1 MSAANEKIRTILEER
16 GADLIRFVDITDF
29 PKEQTLGFGKA
40 ILFCMALSKKYILEA
55 AIEIPPP
62 EKDEFLIKEQNVEAL
77 ADWLADYIRQ
87 EGYNAHSQSEKSNA
101 ENGYIERAYINP
113 DWTQGISI
121 LPQKSIAR
129 IAGMGFIGKNNLL
142 ITKEYGCA
150 FCMCS
155 VLTDIPLI
163 TENRPVIPPRCGTCN
178 ECVKI
183 CPAKAI
189 KGNIWTINGE
199 RESLV
204 DVSKCCCALKCM
216 IVCPWTLKYAN
227 QAE

>member
-1 MSAANEKIRTILEER
+1 MNEKIRSELVKR
-16 GADLIRFVDITDF
+16 GADIVKFVDITTF
-29 PKEQTLGFGKA
+29 PKTQTMGLDKA
-40 ILFCMALSKKYILEA
+40 IIFCMALSKKYI
-55 AIEIPPP
+55 IDVIQNGIPPV
-62 EKDEFLIKEQNVEAL
+62 EKDEYLLKEHNVEAL

-87 EGYNAHSQSEKSNA
+87 KGYNAHSQSEKSNA

-113 DWTQGISI
+113 NLTQGVSI

-129 IAGMGFIGKNNLL
+129 IAGMGFIGKNNLF

-155 VLTDIPLI
+155 VLTNMPVT
-163 TENRPVIPPRCGTCN
+163 TENRPVIILQCGTCD
-178 ECVKI
+178 ECVKN
-183 CPAKAI
+183 CPTKAI
-189 KGNIWTINGE
+189 HGNTWDIGGG

-216 IVCPWTLKYAN
+216 IACPWTLKYAN
-227 QAE
+227 Q